1 MFKAVLADPK
11 LLKSSIDAISN
22 MIDEAG
28 VSVDE
33 KGIRLRAMD
42 PAHVALVDFELKKE
56 AFDEFEFGE
65 SIAELQEILHGK
77 EVELRKKK
85 VPEIKDLLK
94 EKGLKLDGKKDE
106 LIKRYL
112 ETLSDVDKVNEVKG
126 SIVLGLDLDRFNT
139 ILKRAGTSDKI
150 SLALDEETNSL
161 RIKFEN
167 TSTRTFNQPLIGV
180 SEEELK
186 VPNLDFPS
194 IVELSP
200 SIISEAIKDADI
212 ISDHVTL
219 KVDSGFLYV
228 LAKGDLGN
236 VEVKVAKDEAV
247 QFEAEK
253 EAQSM
258 FSIEYLKDM
267 VKASDVANSV
277 RILIGDNLPVK
288 MEFLAPS
295 ARLSFLL
302 APRIE
307 SD

>member
-28 VSVDE
+28 VSVNDS
-33 KGIRLRAMD
+33 GIRLRAMD
-42 PAHVALVDFELKKE
+42 PAHVALVDFEL
-56 AFDEFEFGE
+56 
-65 SIAELQEILHGK
+65 GK
-77 EVELRKKK
+77 EVF
-85 VPEIKDLLK
+85 D
-94 EKGLKLDGKKDE
+94 
-106 LIKRYL
+106 
-112 ETLSDVDKVNEVKG
+112 SFEVKG
-126 SIVLGLDLDRFNT
+126 SLVLGLDLDRLNT
-139 ILKRAGTSDKI
+139 ILKRAGTNDKI
-150 SLALDEETNSL
+150 SLAFDQETNSL

-167 TSTRTFNQPLIGV
+167 ASTRTFNQPLIEV

-194 IVELSP
+194 TVELSP
-200 SIISEAIKDADI
+200 SIVNEAIKDAEI

-219 KVDSGFLYV
+219 KVDQGCLFV

-236 VEVKVAKDEAV
+236 VEVKVSKDDAV
-247 QFEAEK
+247 QFESKKAC
-253 EAQSM
+253 QSM

-267 VKASDVANSV
+267 VKASDVASSV
-277 RILIGDNLPVK
+277 RISLGDNIPVK
-288 MEFLAPS
+288 VDFLAPN

>member
-42 PAHVALVDFELKKE
+42 PAHVALVDFELGKE
-56 AFDEFEFGE
+56 AFDEF
-65 SIAELQEILHGK
+65 
-77 EVELRKKK
+77 
-85 VPEIKDLLK
+85 
-94 EKGLKLDGKKDE
+94 
-106 LIKRYL
+106 
-112 ETLSDVDKVNEVKG
+112 EVKG

-139 ILKRAGTSDKI
+139 ILKRTGASDKI
-150 SLALDEETNSL
+150 SLALDEETKSL

-167 TSTRTFNQPLIGV
+167 ASTRTFNQPLIEV
-180 SEEELK
+180 SDEELK

-194 IVELSP
+194 TVELSP
-200 SIISEAIKDADI
+200 SIISEAIKDAEI

-219 KVDSGFLYV
+219 KVDPEFLYV

-236 VEVKVAKDEAV
+236 VEVKVSKDDAV

-253 EAQSM
+253 VSQSM

-277 RILIGDNLPVK
+277 RISIGDNLPVK
-288 MEFLAPS
+288 MDFLAPS
-295 ARLSFLL
+295 VRLTFLL

>member
-33 KGIRLRAMD
+33 GGIRLRAMD
-42 PAHVALVDFELKKE
+42 PAHVALVDFELGKD
-56 AFDEFEFGE
+56 AFDEFE
-65 SIAELQEILHGK
+65 
-77 EVELRKKK
+77 
-85 VPEIKDLLK
+85 
-94 EKGLKLDGKKDE
+94 
-106 LIKRYL
+106 
-112 ETLSDVDKVNEVKG
+112 VKG
-126 SIVLGLDLDRFNT
+126 SMVLGLDLDRFNT
-139 ILKRAGTSDKI
+139 ILKRAGGSDKI
-150 SLALDEETNSL
+150 SLDFDEEANSL

-167 TSTRTFNQPLIGV
+167 TSVRTFKQPLIEV

-186 VPNLDFPS
+186 VPNLEFPS
-194 IVELSP
+194 TVELSP
-200 SIISEAIKDADI
+200 SIVSEAIKDAEI

-219 KVDSGFLYV
+219 KVDPGFMFV

-236 VEVKVAKDEAV
+236 VEVKVAKDDAV
-247 QFEAEK
+247 QFEAGQ
-253 EAQSM
+253 ACQSM

-277 RILIGDNLPVK
+277 RISIGDNVPVK
-288 MEFLAPS
+288 MDFLAPS
-295 ARLSFLL
+295 VRLSFLL